1 MRIHLSSD
9 TVVCKERILS
19 IITNECFT
27 VTKSDALCCLLSLFY
42 FPRKAMCTSSNKV
55 DGSSAIE
62 MLCDFLSTALHDAV
76 YAPNSLYLDL
86 RIEKKL
92 IYVHPL
98 FDEY

>member
-1 MRIHLSSD
+1 
-9 TVVCKERILS
+9 
-19 IITNECFT
+19 
-27 VTKSDALCCLLSLFY
+27 
-42 FPRKAMCTSSNKV
+42 MCTSSNKV